1 MFRHLPLT
9 GYGVAGGR
17 RDCPLCGSDE
27 FSELSDWDRRLKRL
41 RHVTCSGCGL
51 VRQDPL
57 PSEASLAAYYATA
70 YRRDYQGALSGP
82 SRRHRRKRLREGRRR
97 LEKLTPLL
105 AGRRSVLDCGCGSGE
120 FVELCGGQDL
130 VATGFEPGIGYASY
144 ARESRELNVVCGSW
158 EDVSVSGRFEVLT
171 AFHVFEHLLDPRSA
185 LERMTEWLAP
195 DGLIFLETPNIG
207 NGLIEKGFGALHFAH
222 TLGFTRATLEYL
234 GALCNLKI
242 EAVFDEYDI
251 GIVFSRHSPPPPPP
265 RQHCGRGKGE
275 DREMD
280 QGHGS

>member
-105 AGRRSVLDCGCGSGE
+105 AGCVRIRQIRGSHGVPCLRAPSGSALGAGTHDRVVGPRWPDLSRNAEYRKRAYRERIRRPALRPHAWLHQGNP
-120 FVELCGGQDL
+120 GG
-130 VATGFEPGIGYASY
+130 F
-144 ARESRELNVVCGSW
+144 
-158 EDVSVSGRFEVLT
+158 
-171 AFHVFEHLLDPRSA
+171 PRS
-185 LERMTEWLAP
+185 P
-195 DGLIFLETPNIG
+195 
-207 NGLIEKGFGALHFAH
+207 
-222 TLGFTRATLEYL
+222 
-234 GALCNLKI
+234 
-242 EAVFDEYDI
+242 
-251 GIVFSRHSPPPPPP
+251 S
-265 RQHCGRGKGE
+265 
-275 DREMD
+275 
-280 QGHGS
+280 